1 MKIILD
7 YLKIKVVIHVQLYYD
22 NKSTNNIAHNTIGL
36 HHNQCGHVVTTNV
49 AIGSWEW
56 SIFIYQLQG
65 KCC

>member
-49 AIGSWEW
+49 AIGSWE
-56 SIFIYQLQG
+56 
-65 KCC
+65 